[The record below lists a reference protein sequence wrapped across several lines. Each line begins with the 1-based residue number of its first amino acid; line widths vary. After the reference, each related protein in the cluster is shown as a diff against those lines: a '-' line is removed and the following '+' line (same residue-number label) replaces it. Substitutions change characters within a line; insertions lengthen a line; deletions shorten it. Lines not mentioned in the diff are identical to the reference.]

1 MPRRKKNKKQVE
13 VKKEQAPIASKSTS
27 ISSEELKQIMVAA
40 ILEAEEIKQ
49 TKIAQ
54 QYQKEKEEWSR
65 LFGEEDYSEF
75 QGLQRIKL
83 ELQCLARVIKKIITV
98 KDREIKESFCSE
110 NMIKAIIIV
119 IFLFAEYIAYF
130 GTILFL
136 LGVFYQLSGDAEGSK
151 WLSVVWL
158 AFGFFAFLGARLFRT
173 IKIEIKKM
181 ENRDRLFALSGHI
194 VAFVSMI
201 IALVALFNS

>member
-1 MPRRKKNKKQVE
+1 MYRRKKNKKQAE
-13 VKKEQAPIASKSTS
+13 VKKEQAPIASKATS
-27 ISSEELKQIMVAA
+27 ICSEELKQIIVAA

-75 QGLQRIKL
+75 QGLQRIQL
-83 ELQCLARVIKKIITV
+83 ELQCFARVIKKIITV

-158 AFGFFAFLGARLFRT
+158 VIGFFSFLGARLFRT